1 MTKGDEGHG
10 IQALPHAQKGKS
22 VRVLALGAH
31 PDDVE
36 LLCAGTLAHYA
47 RQGAQV
53 TVAIFTDG
61 ALGSGAPT
69 PAGTAALREAEA
81 RRAADVLGA
90 ELVWLGLPDGFLY
103 DTRETRT
110 RTVDVLRRAR
120 PDIVF
125 AHHPDDYHP
134 DHQAASRLAAAAR
147 LLARERALVTGH
159 PATAAVPPLFHLDT
173 LAATHGA
180 PDLWVD
186 ITTTMGV
193 KEAMLMEH
201 VSQNSARRA
210 RKGSD
215 FVDLARQQAARRG
228 RQADVRYAEAF
239 VCAPAHPATSAA
251 DLTPPGITL
260 PYRLASASRS
270 RDAPGRE
277 EETG

>member
-1 MTKGDEGHG
+1 M
-10 IQALPHAQKGKS
+10 
-22 VRVLALGAH
+22 RVLALGAH
-31 PDDVE
+31 PDDIE

-47 RQGAQV
+47 GQGARV

-125 AHHPDDYHP
+125 AHHPDD
-134 DHQAASRLAAAAR
+134 QAASRLAAAAR
-147 LLARERALVTGH
+147 LLARESALATGH
-159 PATAAVPPLFHLDT
+159 PATTAVPPLFYLDT

-186 ITTTMGV
+186 ITTTMDV
-193 KEAMLMEH
+193 KEAMLTEH
-201 VSQNSARRA
+201 LSQNAARRA

-239 VCAPAHPATSAA
+239 SCAPAHPATTAA
-251 DLTPPGITL
+251 DLTPPGITV
-260 PYRLASASRS
+260 PYRLASASTSTSASVPRG
-270 RDAPGRE
+270 RDAPGR
-277 EETG
+277 GRGAAAR